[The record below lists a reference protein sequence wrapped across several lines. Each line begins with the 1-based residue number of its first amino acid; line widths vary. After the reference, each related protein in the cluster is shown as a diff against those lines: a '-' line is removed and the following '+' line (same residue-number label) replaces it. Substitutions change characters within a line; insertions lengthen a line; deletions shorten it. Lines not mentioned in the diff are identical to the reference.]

1 VLAGAMDRKNGAAG
15 KPIRLL
21 RRRRLERLGI
31 GAEPRLDNAIA
42 AHAIMNAARDG
53 FNLRQFGHRSIVEVC
68 GGQLAREHCAAPMR
82 ETKLSATDAD

>member
-1 VLAGAMDRKNGAAG
+1 MDRKNGAAG

-21 RRRRLERLGI
+21 RRRRFEWLRVR
-31 GAEPRLDNAIA
+31 AEPRVDDTIA
-42 AHAIMNAARDG
+42 LHAIMNAARDG